1 MKRRGLGGLFADG
14 GAMGAEKMSKKCHGL
29 TVMMRLHGPEQARQY
44 KAQQGEHD
52 VTDPLAATL

>member
-1 MKRRGLGGLFADG
+1 
-14 GAMGAEKMSKKCHGL
+14 MGAEKMSKKCHGL